1 MKKSAGKLRVA
12 IVGCG
17 TTGPAAALFLAR
29 SGHEVEVFE
38 QAPECKPVGAGFL
51 LQPSGM
57 SVLEELGILE
67 EVVAHGSKV
76 RWLFCQTA
84 KGRTLLDL
92 HYEEIAKNAFG
103 AGLHRSVLL
112 SILLR
117 ELDAAGIPVFWDS
130 PVEAVDGDN
139 LVVRGERRGPFD
151 LILLADG
158 ANSRVRT
165 SAGIS
170 GKAVRYP
177 WGAIWWIGQDRT
189 NQFDESELYQVVDG
203 TGKMLGILPT
213 GRAYGRSETEF
224 SLFWSFRLADRER
237 WLATPID
244 SWKQQLLD
252 LIPKAEPFLEPI
264 ETHDQLTI
272 ASYLDV
278 RHRRW
283 HRKNL
288 ALLGDC
294 GHAMSPQLG
303 QGVNLGLL
311 DARILA
317 ECLDS
322 AKSLRRALAAYSR
335 RRRASLRYY
344 QFATRWLT
352 PLFQSGHEWLTPFR
366 DFGFP
371 ILNRIPFARRQ
382 MVETMMGLR
391 RNALFSDR
399 QLLERI
405 NFST

>member
-1 MKKSAGKLRVA
+1 MNPLRIA

-17 TTGPAAALFLAR
+17 TTGPAAALLLAR
-29 SGHEVEVFE
+29 SGHEVEIFE
-38 QAPECKPVGAGFL
+38 QAPDCKPVGAGFL

-57 SVLEELGILE
+57 SVLAELGILD
-67 EVVAHGSKV
+67 EVIDHGSKV
-76 RWLFCQTA
+76 RWLFCQTVE
-84 KGRTLLDL
+84 GRTLLDL

-117 ELDAAGIPVFWDS
+117 ELDAAGIPVRWDS
-130 PVEAVDGDN
+130 PVDAVDGDR

-158 ANSRVRT
+158 ANSRVRDST
-165 SAGIS
+165 GIS
-170 GKAVRYP
+170 GKANRYP
-177 WGAIWWIGQDRT
+177 WGAIWWIGQDRA
-189 NQFDESELYQVVDG
+189 NQFDESELNQVVDG
-203 TGKMLGILPT
+203 TGKMLGFLPT
-213 GRAYGRSETEF
+213 GRAFGRNETEF

-244 SWKQQLLD
+244 LWKQQLLA
-252 LIPKAEPFLEPI
+252 LMPKAEAFLEPI
-264 ETHDQLTI
+264 ESHDQLTI

-278 RHRRW
+278 RYRRW
-283 HRKNL
+283 HTKNL

-311 DARILA
+311 DARTLV

-322 AKSLRRALAAYSR
+322 AKSLPRALAAYTK

-352 PLFQSGHEWLTPFR
+352 PFFQSNHEWLTPLR

-371 ILNRIPFARRQ
+371 ILNRIPPARRQ
-382 MVETMMGLR
+382 MIETMMGLR
-391 RNALFSDR
+391 QNALFSDL
-399 QLLERI
+399 QLLASVD
-405 NFST
+405 FSA